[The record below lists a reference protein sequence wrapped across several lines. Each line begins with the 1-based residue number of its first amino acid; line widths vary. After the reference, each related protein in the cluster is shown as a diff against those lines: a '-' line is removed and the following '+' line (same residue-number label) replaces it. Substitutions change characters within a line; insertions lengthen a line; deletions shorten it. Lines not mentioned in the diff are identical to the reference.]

1 MQSLPQPRITD
12 ITSPANPV
20 LKSLKSLNDKRGRR
34 EAGQFLAEGLRVCTE
49 ALAAGQ
55 VPDTLLFT
63 PEAERHQLTQALI
76 RATADAHGT
85 ILRTTPQLMQRLT
98 GKDNAQGVA
107 AAYAI
112 PDITLARIDRSAAR
126 LWLVAENLKDPGN
139 FGTMLRTCDAVGA
152 GGVILLDQSCDP
164 FSVEAVRASMGALF
178 SRQVAQASGAE
189 FFQWLRQDPAHLVG
203 AALTGQAVDYR
214 AHAYRSPCFLLM
226 GNEQAG
232 LPADYTAQ
240 CDAVVK
246 LPMLGAADSLNVAV
260 CAGVLLYHA
269 LDRLDARA

>member
-1 MQSLPQPRITD
+1 MQPRITD

-20 LKSLKSLNDKRGRR
+20 LKSLKSLNDRRGRR

-49 ALAAGQ
+49 ALSAGH
-55 VPDTLLFT
+55 VPETLLFT
-63 PEAERHQLTQALI
+63 PEAERHPL
-76 RATADAHGT
+76 TADLIEATWQARGT
-85 ILRTTPQLMQRLT
+85 ILRTTPDLMQRLT
-98 GKDNAQGVA
+98 GKDNAQAVA

-112 PDITLARIDRSAAR
+112 PDISLAGLRRDAAN

-139 FGTMLRTCDAVGA
+139 FGTMLRTCDATGA

-164 FSVEAVRASMGALF
+164 FSLEAVRASMGALF
-178 SRQVAQASGAE
+178 SRQVAKATGPE
-189 FFQWLRQDPAHLVG
+189 FFAWLRLGPAQLVG
-203 AALTGQAVDYR
+203 AVLSERSVDYR
-214 AHAYRSPCFLLM
+214 AHAYQAPCFLLM

-232 LPADYTAQ
+232 LPDEYAAQ
-240 CDAVVK
+240 CDALVK

-269 LDRLDARA
+269 LDRLLARQAV

>member
-1 MQSLPQPRITD
+1 MQPRITD

-20 LKSLKSLNDKRGRR
+20 LKALKALSDKRGRK

-49 ALAAGQ
+49 ALGAGQ

-63 PEAERHQLTQALI
+63 PEAERHPLTQALI
-76 RATADAHGT
+76 DATWDLRGT
-85 ILRTTPQLMQRLT
+85 ILRTTPDLMQRLT

-107 AAYAI
+107 AAYPI
-112 PDITLARIDRSAAR
+112 PDISLARLDRSAAK
-126 LWLVAENLKDPGN
+126 LWLVAENLRDPGN
-139 FGTMLRTCDAVGA
+139 FGTMLRTCDATGA

-178 SRQVAQASGAE
+178 SRQVARASGPE
-189 FFQWLRQDPAHLVG
+189 FFAWLRQEPGQLVG
-203 AALTGQAVDYR
+203 AALTDEAVDYR
-214 AHAYRSPCFLLM
+214 ALTYQPPCFLLM

-232 LPADYTAQ
+232 LPDAYAAQ
-240 CDAVVK
+240 CDALVK

-269 LDRLDARA
+269 LDRLDVQA

>member
-1 MQSLPQPRITD
+1 MRPRITD
-12 ITSPANPV
+12 ISSPSNPV
-20 LKSLKSLNDKRGRR
+20 LKALKALSDKRGRR

-49 ALAAGQ
+49 ALEAGI
-55 VPDTLLFT
+55 VPETLLFT
-63 PEAERHQLTQALI
+63 PEAERHPLTQALI
-76 RATADAHGT
+76 DATWDLRGT
-85 ILRTTPQLMQRLT
+85 ILRTTPDLMQRLT
-98 GKDNAQGVA
+98 GKDNAQAVA
-107 AAYAI
+107 AAYPI
-112 PDITLARIDRSAAR
+112 PDISLDRIDRSTAK

-139 FGTMLRTCDAVGA
+139 FGTMLRTCDATGA

-178 SRQVAQASGAE
+178 SRQVARASGAE
-189 FFQWLRQDPAHLVG
+189 FFAWLRQEPAHLVG
-203 AALTGQAVDYR
+203 AALTDQAADYR
-214 AHAYRSPCFLLM
+214 AHAYQAPCFWLM

-269 LDRLDARA
+269 LDQLG

>member
-1 MQSLPQPRITD
+1 MQPRITD
-12 ITSPANPV
+12 ISSPSNPV
-20 LKSLKSLNDKRGRR
+20 LKALKALNDKRGRR

-49 ALAAGQ
+49 ALEAGI
-55 VPDTLLFT
+55 VPETLLFT
-63 PEAERHQLTQALI
+63 PEAERHPLTQALI
-76 RATADAHGT
+76 DATWDLRGT
-85 ILRTTPQLMQRLT
+85 ILRTTPDLMQRLT
-98 GKDNAQGVA
+98 GKDNAQAVA
-107 AAYAI
+107 AAYPI
-112 PDITLARIDRSAAR
+112 PDISLDRIDRSTAK

-139 FGTMLRTCDAVGA
+139 FGTMLRTCDATGA

-178 SRQVAQASGAE
+178 SRQVARATGPE
-189 FFQWLRQDPAHLVG
+189 FFAWLRQGPAHLVG
-203 AALTGQAVDYR
+203 AALTDQA
-214 AHAYRSPCFLLM
+214 PCFLLM

-269 LDRLDARA
+269 LDQLG

>member
-1 MQSLPQPRITD
+1 MQPRITD
-12 ITSPANPV
+12 ISSPSNPV
-20 LKSLKSLNDKRGRR
+20 LKALKALSDKRGRR

-49 ALAAGQ
+49 ALEAGI
-55 VPDTLLFT
+55 VPETLLFT
-63 PEAERHQLTQALI
+63 PEAERHPLTQALI
-76 RATADAHGT
+76 DATWDLRGT
-85 ILRTTPQLMQRLT
+85 ILRTTPDLMQRLT
-98 GKDNAQGVA
+98 GKDNAQAVA
-107 AAYAI
+107 AAYPI
-112 PDITLARIDRSAAR
+112 PDISLDRIYRSTAK

-139 FGTMLRTCDAVGA
+139 FGTMLRTCDATGA

-164 FSVEAVRASMGALF
+164 FSVEAVRASMGALL
-178 SRQVAQASGAE
+178 SRPVARATGPE
-189 FFQWLRQDPAHLVG
+189 FFGWLRQGPAHLVG
-203 AALTGQAVDYR
+203 AALTDQAVDYR
-214 AHAYRSPCFLLM
+214 AATYNAPCFLLM

-269 LDRLDARA
+269 LDQLG